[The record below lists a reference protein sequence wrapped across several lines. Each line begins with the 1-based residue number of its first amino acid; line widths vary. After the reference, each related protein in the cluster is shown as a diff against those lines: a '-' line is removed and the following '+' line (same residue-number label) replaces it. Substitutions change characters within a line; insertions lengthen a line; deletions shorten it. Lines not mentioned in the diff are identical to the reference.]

1 MPELSE
7 TDLRKLFQVAGHQA
21 PASDLT
27 DRIMARVA
35 VAPIVRLTVA
45 TPLISKRAWITAAL
59 GLGGLVVLVTLLP
72 GNPSPSTGPASNMV
86 AALYVFLLVPEYL
99 LRFAAWIVSRVMYR
113 FRVTGDENIPEAGAA
128 IVVCNHVSFVD
139 ALLLM
144 AASPRPIRFVMDHQ
158 IFRTPVLGTR

>member
-86 AALYVFLLVPEYL
+86 AALYESLSGIHVPKGTWPLWTGFTAGSMLLFTWIDGTL
-99 LRFAAWIVSRVMYR
+99 MRRLRS
-113 FRVTGDENIPEAGAA
+113 
-128 IVVCNHVSFVD
+128 
-139 ALLLM
+139 
-144 AASPRPIRFVMDHQ
+144 AS
-158 IFRTPVLGTR
+158 